1 VEDTVTTQS
10 NTHDAV
16 RSTLEHYFKGH
27 ATNDATHMRQA
38 FLPTAHI
45 EGFRENHFYTWTL
58 EEYCKIFT
66 GHPASDESSRSRTVD
81 LIDVSGKSAMAR
93 ATLVHGA
100 ITFTDH
106 FVLLEIDGVWKIAN
120 KTFHGTAS

>member
-1 VEDTVTTQS
+1 MTAE
-10 NTHDAV
+10 NEIHDGV
-16 RSTLEHYFKGH
+16 RSTLERYFKGH
-27 ATNDATHMRQA
+27 ATNEAAHMREA

-45 EGFRENHFYTWTL
+45 EGFREDQFYSWTL
-58 EEYCKIFT
+58 EEYCKIFV
-66 GHPASDESSRSRTVD
+66 GNPAADEGSRRRTID

-120 KTFHGTAS
+120 KTFFGTAT

>member
-1 VEDTVTTQS
+1 VVDSVTAQ
-10 NTHDAV
+10 NKIDDGV
-16 RSTLEHYFKGH
+16 RSTLEQYFKGH
-27 ATNDATHMRQA
+27 ASNDAAHMREA

-45 EGFRENHFYTWTL
+45 EGFREAQFYTWRL

-66 GHPASDESSRSRTVD
+66 GNPAADEHSRSRTID

-100 ITFTDH
+100 MTFTDH

-120 KTFHGTAS
+120 KTFFGTAK